1 MSSPLFTA
9 PSRLLLAALLG
20 CGARVDPPPAEPT
33 SAAPPDPSATAPA
46 VAATCP
52 IDQPAAEELR
62 LAAVVDLGD
71 VAGKRWLVAREG
83 DLPVLLHLDA
93 AGALARTRLPDWT
106 EDIAVER
113 DSGLRLFFT
122 DEPTWAAVDL
132 RDRDAPVVAA
142 PVAVPGLVPG
152 EYPKGVAS
160 DGARALVSLY
170 RDARRPGGERHDGD
184 TFLLD
189 VATGGRLGPR
199 AGMTVW
205 AAHCDAG
212 RCLGVATPNGDRKSR
227 TLVELGESGAVR
239 LGDLGRWDCSG
250 LVTWLEGQEWR
261 IAWSERK
268 TIGLA
273 AFDLE
278 AGKLRQDSFPTAD
291 PDCAD
296 LAHLALPDRHG
307 LVVTAADARRAFVP
321 IGPDLRPG
329 APELLP
335 KFEHARQRFLA
346 LGDGVLLVDFAASAG
361 LRHGPEDA
369 DGVREYHDV
378 WQFAG
383 RRQYAR
389 PAPGEWKAEP
399 AVALPHDGER
409 GEIARGYDVHLL
421 ARPGHAGVL
430 LAGDGLPSTWL
441 PLRRPCP

>member
-1 MSSPLFTA
+1 VPSPLVPS
-9 PSRLLLAALLG
+9 PSRLVLAALLG
-20 CGARVDPPPAEPT
+20 CGAHVDSPPAAPNSAPTPSDGAPPAALATCAIDPP
-33 SAAPPDPSATAPA
+33 
-46 VAATCP
+46 V
-52 IDQPAAEELR
+52 AEELR
-62 LAAVVDLGD
+62 LDAVVDLGD

-83 DLPVLLHLDA
+83 DVPVLLHLDP
-93 AGALARTRLPDWT
+93 AGALARTPLPDWT
-106 EDIAVER
+106 EDIAVEGAR
-113 DSGLRLFFT
+113 GLRLFFT
-122 DEPTWAAVDL
+122 DTPAWAAVDL
-132 RDRDAPVVAA
+132 RNPDAPVVAA
-142 PVAVPGLVPG
+142 PVVVPGLVPG

-160 DGARALVSLY
+160 NGARALVSLY
-170 RDARRPGGERHDGD
+170 REAPRIGGERYDGD

-189 VATGGRLGPR
+189 VAGGGRLGPR

-205 AAHCDAG
+205 TAHCEAG

-227 TLVELGESGAVR
+227 TLVELGDGGAVR
-239 LGDLGRWDCSG
+239 VGQLGRWDCTG
-250 LVTWLEGQEWR
+250 VVTWLEGQEWR
-261 IAWSERK
+261 IAWSERQ

-278 AGKLRQDSFPTAD
+278 RNKLRQDTFATAD

-296 LAHLALPDRHG
+296 LAHLALPGRQG
-307 LVVTAADARRAFVP
+307 LVVTAAEGRRAFVA

-335 KFEHARQRFLA
+335 KFEHTRQRFA
-346 LGDGVLLVDFAASAG
+346 AVGDGVLVVDFGAAAG
-361 LRHGPEDA
+361 LRHGPEDG

-383 RRQYAR
+383 RRLYAR
-389 PAPGEWKAEP
+389 PAPGEWLAEP

-409 GEIARGYDVHLL
+409 GDFARGYDVHLL